1 VVAVWIATVAVLGLL
16 GLGLESKLTSHAIVI
31 DGSESKREKDLVG
44 REFGT
49 QEAIFV
55 LLEGPPAE
63 IERQGRRLERDLD
76 DLPRT
81 VVVSPWS
88 DGGSIDGLRPAAD
101 KVALLVNSGL
111 RPGED
116 APDLLPPIR
125 AAIDE
130 DVGASVQVSL
140 AGAPVLVEAFRSG
153 TADAV
158 SAAEKIALPTLLII
172 LLLVFRSVLAAA
184 IPVLVGGAVVASA
197 RGVLYLLAGTVE
209 IEAFALGAAGMMGLA
224 LGVDYALLIISRF
237 REELAQHDDPA
248 VAAHVTLTATARSV
262 VPAGCGLLL
271 AMLVAS
277 YTVPS
282 ALVQSVAVTISVA
295 SALSVISAI
304 VVVPAILTLL
314 GARIDRWTLP
324 RRAKRAGAVAR
335 WGQRISAKPG
345 VVVAIVLFLVVSTCL
360 AFTLKTEIGS
370 VAQLSPDN
378 EARQDQERVQD
389 ALGPGW
395 VAPVEIAM
403 VGNDGP
409 VTTPARLR
417 ALAAFQRKV
426 ERDPDVDSM
435 AGLAA
440 IERKTRPLGGFEDK
454 LAAQQRGLDR
464 LGNGIGK
471 ARDGAAANTSGLNG
485 AASGAQ
491 QLDAAVGESHA
502 GAALIAEG
510 ARNASTGSARLT
522 DGLDHASDG
531 SGDLAEGTAESS
543 AGAGKLSKALAR
555 AADNAGSSDNA
566 SVLRNAMR
574 SGNESLEAVHDPL
587 KASEDQLAA
596 ARQALEEMS
605 AGRADP
611 QYAPALA
618 AVNSAIREL
627 TGAEP
632 GSEEPLDPD
641 YEGVATE
648 VEDAEAQFGLG
659 NYLSSKI
666 RKSGIKASDGLEKL
680 ARSSARLDRGLGR
693 LAGASDQVSEAI
705 VDLSEGGEELSPALV
720 RLSRGAEHLAGG
732 LGEVQNG
739 AAGLASGLGSG
750 AQRSQQ
756 LSGAL
761 GRIEDKVEGQADGTD
776 SLGASPGLF
785 RSGYFYLAGLDGA
798 KPSQRA
804 HSAFLVNLEGGG
816 GAARMLVIP
825 ASDPSTAAA
834 RELNR
839 RIRDDAAQL
848 AGETGTEVAV
858 GGPLLAAEDI
868 DATLR
873 DSAPLTRLVLCLVTL
888 LVLIPVVR
896 SLTLP
901 LIAALLNLLT
911 VSATFGLLA
920 LLFNGSLLGGPG
932 YVDSSVVTATIM
944 VIFGLAIDYEVFL
957 FARMRE
963 EYVRTGS
970 SSAAISNGLFS
981 TAPVITGAALIM
993 IAVFVVFSFS
1003 TVPSLR
1009 NFGVAQAIAV
1019 FIDAFIVRLVLLPG
1033 LMRMLGDR
1041 AWWCP
1046 AWLDRVLPGAKRSRP
1061 SREEAPA

>member
-1 VVAVWIATVAVLGLL
+1 MVAVWIATVAVLGLL
-16 GLGLESKLTSHAIVI
+16 GLGLEGKLTSHAVLI
-31 DGSESKREKDLVG
+31 DGTETKRQQELVG

-49 QEAIFV
+49 QEAVFV
-55 LLEGPPAE
+55 LLEGPQAE
-63 IERQGRRLERDLD
+63 IERQGRKLERDLD
-76 DLPRT
+76 ALPRT

-88 DGGSIDGLRPAAD
+88 AGGSIAGLRPAPG

-125 AAIDE
+125 AAIGD
-130 DVGASVQVSL
+130 DVKDPVRVSI

-184 IPVLVGGAVVASA
+184 IPVLVGGAVVAST
-197 RGVLYLLAGTVE
+197 RGVLYLLAGTVD

-237 REELAQHDDPA
+237 REELGKDDDPA
-248 VAAHVTLTATARSV
+248 AAARVTLSATARSV
-262 VPAGCGLLL
+262 IPAGCGLLL
-271 AMLVAS
+271 AMAVAS
-277 YTVPS
+277 FTVPS
-282 ALVQSVAVTISVA
+282 ALVQSVAITISVA
-295 SALSVISAI
+295 SVLSVISAL

-324 RRAKRAGAVAR
+324 RRGGREGAAAR

-345 VVVAIVLFLVVSTCL
+345 VVVAIVLFLIVTTGL
-360 AFTLKTEIGS
+360 AFTLKTEVGT

-378 EARQDQERVQD
+378 EARQQQEHIQD
-389 ALGPGW
+389 VLGPGW
-395 VAPVEIAM
+395 VAPVEVVM
-403 VGNDGP
+403 VGRDEP

-417 ALAAFQRKV
+417 ALAAFQREV
-426 ERDPDVDSM
+426 ESDPDVDSM
-435 AGLAA
+435 AGLAP
-440 IERKTRPLGGFEDK
+440 IERKTRPLGRFEDQ

-464 LGNGIGK
+464 LGEGIGR
-471 ARDGAAANTSGLNG
+471 ARDGALANTDGLEG

-502 GAALIAEG
+502 GAGLIADG
-510 ARNASTGSARLT
+510 ARDASDGSNRLS
-522 DGLDHASDG
+522 DGLDRASDG
-531 SGDLAEGTAESS
+531 SGDLAEGTAKSS
-543 AGAGKLSKALAR
+543 AGAGKLSKALEK
-555 AADNAGSSDNA
+555 AADEASDSNNAD
-566 SVLRNAMR
+566 VLRNAML
-574 SGNESLEAVHDPL
+574 SGSESLEAVQDPL
-587 KASEDQLAA
+587 KATQDQLAA
-596 ARQALEEMS
+596 ARGALEAMS
-605 AGRADP
+605 AGKADP
-611 QYAPALA
+611 QYDPTLA

-627 TGAEP
+627 TGTDP
-632 GSEEPLDPD
+632 GSGEPINPD
-641 YEGVATE
+641 YDGVAAG
-648 VEDAEAQFGLG
+648 VEDAEDQFSLG

-666 RKSGIKASDGLEKL
+666 RKSGTEASEGLGKL
-680 ARSSARLDRGLGR
+680 ARSSARLDRGLNR
-693 LAGASDQVSEAI
+693 LAGASDQVSGAI
-705 VDLSEGGEELSPALV
+705 ADLSRGGDELSPALV

-750 AQRSQQ
+750 AQGSQQ

-761 GRIEDKVEGQADGTD
+761 GRIKDKVDGQADGAD
-776 SLGASPGLF
+776 ALEGSPGLF

-798 KPSQRA
+798 KPSQRS
-804 HSAFLVNLEGGG
+804 HSAFLINLDRGG

-825 ASDPSTAAA
+825 ASDPSTDAAH
-834 RELNR
+834 ELNG
-839 RIRDDAAQL
+839 RIRDDAARL
-848 AGETGTEVAV
+848 ARDTGAEVVV
-858 GGPLLAAEDI
+858 GGSALGANDI
-868 DATLR
+868 NTALR
-873 DSAPLTRLVLCLVTL
+873 DSAPSTRLALCLITL

-993 IAVFVVFSFS
+993 IAVFVVFSLS
-1003 TVPSLR
+1003 TVPTLR
-1009 NFGVAQAIAV
+1009 NFGAAQAIAV

-1033 LMRMLGDR
+1033 LMRALGDR

-1046 AWLDRVLPGAKRSRP
+1046 RWLDRLLPGTKPKA
-1061 SREEAPA
+1061 EEEVLT